1 MYTDDLSVIL
11 RDAGIGCDIHD
22 GCINSLSYADDMVL
36 LTPSTDAL
44 QDLTNV
50 CQVYAAK
57 HDIAYNST
65 KTECMVVPSAL

>member
-1 MYTDDLSVIL
+1 MC
-11 RDAGIGCDIHD
+11 IGCHIHD

-44 QDLTNV
+44 QDIINV

-57 HDIAYNST
+57 HDIVYRSKVNSP
-65 KTECMVVPSAL
+65 ELAHSVGVRSPL